1 MLRGIQALTESIE
14 TLSCALA
21 DRRRAD
27 LAAADA
33 AASARAGLDSA
44 LEAARE
50 REERL
55 VAELRMSK
63 VGVAAESILTRVSP
77 GSGQCSLL

>member
-1 MLRGIQALTESIE
+1 LQALTESIE

-27 LAAADA
+27 LAAAEA
-33 AASARAGLDSA
+33 AASARATLDSA

-50 REERL
+50 REGRL
-55 VAELRMSK
+55 ADDLRVSK
-63 VGVAAESILTRVSP
+63 VGVAQSIGRCLA
-77 GSGQCSLL
+77 SG